1 MDSCMT
7 ELENRQR
14 RQRHKIPRMNRMYCT
29 TRRLKILPGHLMV
42 CLSGLKH
49 FPWRCHGNLAKSA
62 KGPASLI
69 SGKHASCGS
78 PFRHGPQAVDVG
90 GKRSLVRPGRNEQV
104 PDSGKDRGEPLQTS
118 DRPEALHYPLS
129 QRDM

>member
-49 FPWRCHGNLAKSA
+49 FPSLHLAVCRVP
-62 KGPASLI
+62 G
-69 SGKHASCGS
+69 HADNATSTTCINRFVHAPS
-78 PFRHGPQAVDVG
+78 QAC
-90 GKRSLVRPGRNEQV
+90 
-104 PDSGKDRGEPLQTS
+104 
-118 DRPEALHYPLS
+118 A
-129 QRDM
+129 DMPCTTAP